1 MTRTRRYRRYPLLV
15 LRTLRGI
22 LASVYLLESRI
33 ALLARIGN
41 KGRALKVRNE
51 VAKATS
57 KSLPDFQV
65 FIFLYHIF
73 MEFIAI
79 AKAIALFSLVGPG
92 IAIGL
97 IGGQAMR
104 AIGRN
109 PNAANAIK
117 TSMLLALAFAEFL
130 GLLAFLSLFLIK

>member
-1 MTRTRRYRRYPLLV
+1 
-15 LRTLRGI
+15 
-22 LASVYLLESRI
+22 
-33 ALLARIGN
+33 
-41 KGRALKVRNE
+41 
-51 VAKATS
+51 
-57 KSLPDFQV
+57 
-65 FIFLYHIF
+65 